1 MESWQICG
9 VALLFTMAAVVVRQL
24 RSEFTLPVRLAGS
37 LVLLGIVVGIGVP
50 LFEYLGR
57 LISVSALSEYAAILI
72 KALGIAVLT
81 HITAEVCRD
90 CGESSAASYV
100 ELAGKLE
107 ILLLS
112 LPLILSIMETAAEI
126 LNWQT

>member
-72 KALGIAVLT
+72 KALGIVVLT

>member
-24 RSEFTLPVRLAGS
+24 RAEFALPVRLAGT
-37 LVLLGIVVGIGVP
+37 VALLGIAVAVGVP
-50 LFEYLGR
+50 LFDYLGR
-57 LISVSALSEYAAILI
+57 MISASALSEYAAILI
-72 KALGIAVLT
+72 KALGIAMLT

-112 LPLILSIMETAAEI
+112 LPLVASILETAAEI

>member
-9 VALLFTMAAVVVRQL
+9 VALLCAMAVMLMRNIRADF
-24 RSEFTLPVRLAGS
+24 ELPVRLAGS
-37 LVLLGIVVGIGVP
+37 VVLLGLALAVGIP
-50 LFEYLGR
+50 LFEY
-57 LISVSALSEYAAILI
+57 IKNIIAASALSEYSAILI

-90 CGESSAASYV
+90 CGNSSAASYV

-107 ILLLS
+107 ILILC
-112 LPLILSIMETAAEI
+112 LPLVASILRTAEEI
-126 LNWQT
+126 LKWQI